1 MFKISKI
8 VIVEVSDFGQS
19 GQSDVRYQVYLTK
32 KS

>member
-1 MFKISKI
+1 MLKNSKI
-8 VIVEVSDFGQS
+8 AIVKVSDFGQS